1 MRKFFIVW
9 TGQAFSLFG
18 SALVQFALVWW
29 LTKSTGSATVLAM
42 ATLVALLPQV
52 LAGPFIGVL
61 VDRWDRK
68 RIMIV
73 ADISIALVTAGL
85 VVLFVAGL
93 VRPWHIYL
101 AALARGVGLT
111 FHLPAMQAATSLL
124 VPKEHLARVAGL
136 NQGLQGA
143 ISVAAPPLGALAL
156 GVLPVPAVLAV
167 DIVTA
172 AIAVSCLAAVAI
184 PRPEPSAA
192 GAAAPG
198 RRGVLADMAAGF
210 RYLWAWPGL
219 ILLLGMAAILNFFLL
234 PTQSLLP
241 ILVVKHFGGGA
252 MQLSWLQAAMGVGLV
267 AGGIALGAWGGFK
280 RRILTSLLGVG
291 LAGAGIGSIGLIP
304 GGMISAAVAL
314 MFVAGAALSLANGP
328 LFAIMQAT
336 VAKDMQGRV
345 FTLLGSVG
353 GAMMPVGLAVAGP
366 VADAI
371 GVRPW
376 YIVAGV
382 VTVAMAVAA
391 LFVPPLMG
399 IEEQASKRAKGQQA
413 REAP

>member
-29 LTKSTGSATVLAM
+29 LTKRTGSATVLAT

-68 RIMIV
+68 RIMIT
-73 ADISIALVTAGL
+73 ADIAIALVTAGL
-85 VVLFVAGL
+85 VALFVAGA
-93 VRPWHIYL
+93 VQPWHICL
-101 AALARGVGLT
+101 AALARGVGQT
-111 FHLPAMQAATSLL
+111 FHLPARQAATSVL

-156 GVLPVPAVLAV
+156 GVLPVPAALAV

-172 AIAVSCLAAVAI
+172 AVAVSCLAFVAI

-198 RRGVLADMAAGF
+198 RRGVLADMAAGV
-210 RYLWAWPGL
+210 RYLRAWPGL
-219 ILLLGMAAILNFFLL
+219 MLLLGMAAILNFFLL

-252 MQLSWLQAAMGVGLV
+252 MQLSWLQASMGVGLV
-267 AGGIALGAWGGFK
+267 AGGITLGAWGGFK

-304 GGMISAAVAL
+304 AGLIHLAVAL
-314 MFVAGAALSLANGP
+314 MFVAGAALSLADGP
-328 LFAIMQAT
+328 LFAITQAT

-353 GAMMPVGLAVAGP
+353 GAMMPLGLAVAGP

-376 YIVAGV
+376 YIVAGA

-391 LFVPPLMG
+391 LFVPALMG
-399 IEEQASKRAKGQQA
+399 IEEQASKRAKG
-413 REAP
+413 

>member
-1 MRKFFIVW
+1 VRKFFIVW

-101 AALARGVGLT
+101 AALARGVGQT

>member
-1 MRKFFIVW
+1 VRKFFIVW
-9 TGQAFSLFG
+9 AGQAFSLFG

-101 AALARGVGLT
+101 AALARGVGQT

>member
-1 MRKFFIVW
+1 
-9 TGQAFSLFG
+9 
-18 SALVQFALVWW
+18 
-29 LTKSTGSATVLAM
+29 
-42 ATLVALLPQV
+42 
-52 LAGPFIGVL
+52 
-61 VDRWDRK
+61 
-68 RIMIV
+68 MIT
-73 ADISIALVTAGL
+73 ADIAIALVTAGL
-85 VVLFVAGL
+85 VALFVAG
-93 VRPWHIYL
+93 VVQPWHIYL
-101 AALARGVGLT
+101 AALLRGVGQT

-136 NQGLQGA
+136 NQDLQGA
-143 ISVAAPPLGALAL
+143 ISVVAPPLGALAL

-172 AIAVSCLAAVAI
+172 AIAVSCLVTVAI

-198 RRGVLADMAAGF
+198 RRGVLADMASGV
-210 RYLWAWPGL
+210 RYLRAWPGL
-219 ILLLGMAAILNFFLL
+219 MLLLGMAAILNFFLL

-252 MQLSWLQAAMGVGLV
+252 MQLSWLQASMGVGLV
-267 AGGIALGAWGGFK
+267 AGGITLGAWGGFK

-304 GGMISAAVAL
+304 AGLIHLAVAL

-345 FTLLGSVG
+345 FTMLGSVG
-353 GAMMPVGLAVAGP
+353 GAMMPLGLAVAGP

-376 YIVAGV
+376 YIVAGA

-391 LFVPPLMG
+391 LFVPALMG
-399 IEEQASKRAKGQQA
+399 IEEQASKRAKG
-413 REAP
+413 

>member
-101 AALARGVGLT
+101 AALARGVGQT